1 MKRYVMAFFT
11 TAMVIVYIVTIFF
24 LIKAILKVHHVQ
36 NFEVGKCYQMVNEN
50 PFDTELHYMKV
61 VDKKGKYVK
70 YLMSGKYP
78 SSSTARFIT
87 GVYEIEIDCEKVE
100 QKK

>member
-11 TAMVIVYIVTIFF
+11 TTMVIVSIVTIFF
-24 LIKAILKVHHVQ
+24 LFKAVMKIQYVR

-70 YLMSGKYP
+70 YLLNGKYP
-78 SSSTARFIT
+78 SSSSERFIT
-87 GVYEIEIDCEKVE
+87 GIYKKEVACEAVEIRK
-100 QKK
+100 